1 MILRSKALFFVHQI
15 DVKRVS
21 ISKRTPTYFSFVS
34 RQGSSH
40 VASQKHH
47 ESANWNMLQS
57 LSSLI
62 WFIVPCKY
70 TKDGNLV
77 SDQILEKVQPGAALS
92 QSSRYLSFFPR
103 TSQVISSGHQFS
115 ERDELLSEVYPR

>member
-1 MILRSKALFFVHQI
+1 MILGSKALFFVHQI

-34 RQGSSH
+34 RQGSSR

-62 WFIVPCKY
+62 CFIIPYKY

-77 SDQILEKVQPGAALS
+77 SEQILEKVQPGAALS
-92 QSSRYLSFFPR
+92 QSFRYLFFFPR
-103 TSQVISSGHQFS
+103 TSRVISSGH
-115 ERDELLSEVYPR
+115 

>member
-1 MILRSKALFFVHQI
+1 
-15 DVKRVS
+15 
-21 ISKRTPTYFSFVS
+21 
-34 RQGSSH
+34 
-40 VASQKHH
+40 
-47 ESANWNMLQS
+47 MLQS

-62 WFIVPCKY
+62 WFIITYKY

-77 SDQILEKVQPGAALS
+77 SEKILEKVQPGAALS

-115 ERDELLSEVYPR
+115 ERDELLSEFPLIRSGFRFELGQVMHSFKILQSVLL